1 MKNKF
6 DYIDIHSHLNFPDY
20 EKDFEEVVQRLKD
33 TKTATITVGTD
44 LVSSQKAVEL
54 AEKYEM
60 IYACIGL
67 HPADST
73 EEVFNEEEFEKLAAH
88 KKVVAIGECGLDYGR
103 EKDATEETKI
113 RQEKDFEKQIDF
125 AVKHNKPLM
134 LHIRNAHED
143 VLEILTL
150 KNKEYGEKLR
160 GNVHFFSGNKEMAQ
174 KYLDLGFTISFTGVI
189 TFARD
194 YDEVVRFVPLEK
206 IMSETDS
213 PFVAP
218 IPYRRTRN
226 EPAYVSE
233 VAKKIAEIRGED
245 FETVKNTLRD
255 NAVKYFGL

>member
-1 MKNKF
+1 
-6 DYIDIHSHLNFPDY
+6 
-20 EKDFEEVVQRLKD
+20 
-33 TKTATITVGTD
+33 
-44 LVSSQKAVEL
+44 
-54 AEKYEM
+54 
-60 IYACIGL
+60 
-67 HPADST
+67 
-73 EEVFNEEEFEKLAAH
+73 
-88 KKVVAIGECGLDYGR
+88 
-103 EKDATEETKI
+103 
-113 RQEKDFEKQIDF
+113 
-125 AVKHNKPLM
+125 
-134 LHIRNAHED
+134 
-143 VLEILTL
+143 
-150 KNKEYGEKLR
+150 
-160 GNVHFFSGNKEMAQ
+160 MAQ
-174 KYLDLGFTISFTGVI
+174 KYLDLEFTISFTGVI